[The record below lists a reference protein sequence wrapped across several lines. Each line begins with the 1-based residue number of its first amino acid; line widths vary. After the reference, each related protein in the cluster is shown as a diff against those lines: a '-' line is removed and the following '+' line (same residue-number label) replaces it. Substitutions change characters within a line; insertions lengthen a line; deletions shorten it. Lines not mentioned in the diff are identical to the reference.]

1 MDGGLTMSEPITLYP
16 VAGGTPLVTAAPSY
30 AAELVAAGHYAYEP
44 IPEPAEKA
52 PAPDVTEAADE
63 KPAAEK
69 PKATAKTAQGRKG
82 QL

>member
-1 MDGGLTMSEPITLYP
+1 MSEPITLYP

-44 IPEPAEKA
+44 QPEPAEKA
-52 PAPDVTEAADE
+52 PAPAVTDEAEEKPVE
-63 KPAAEK
+63 KPA
-69 PKATAKTAQGRKG
+69 TAKQAPRRKG